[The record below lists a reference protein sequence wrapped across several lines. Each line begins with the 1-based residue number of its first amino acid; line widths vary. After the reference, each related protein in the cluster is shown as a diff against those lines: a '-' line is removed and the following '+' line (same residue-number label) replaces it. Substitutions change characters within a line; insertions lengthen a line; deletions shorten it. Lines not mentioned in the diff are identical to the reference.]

1 MTVALSLAGV
11 LTGWVVLRSVL
22 VFAVQQIDRKVEGEL
37 DV

>member
-11 LTGWVVLRSVL
+11 LTGWAVLRSVF
-22 VFAVQQIDRKVEGEL
+22 VFAVQQIDRRVEGEI